1 MLRRKVSWFGLI
13 LLLCGALLLPATAS
27 AHPLGNFSINQYSRL
42 EVSTENVKIFYVLDL
57 AEIPTFQDKE
67 LADTNGNGQ
76 LETTEQAAYLER
88 KVTALQ
94 ANLKLS
100 LNDQNLP
107 LSLSAK
113 TIAFVEGQGGLP
125 TTRIEAQFVSAKLPE
140 STGLANLR
148 YSDQNNPDRLGWRAI
163 VARNSAGIAVAYST
177 ALANDVSN
185 ELRVY
190 PQDMLS
196 NPPALSSVQL
206 SFRFDPTAP
215 ASPLNSAAT
224 EANAI
229 KPQDALGN
237 LISGELSLSL
247 LLLAFGTAFI
257 FGMAHALSPGHGK
270 TVVAAYLVGSR
281 STVRHS
287 IFLGLTVTVTHTLG
301 IFALGLLTLFASNFI
316 LPEKLY
322 PWLGLL
328 SGLLVL
334 GLGLTLL
341 RTRLKP
347 VLTRNLAAEE
357 HAHSDHSHEQP
368 EHAHTHHNHT
378 ADHSHGHGHTEH
390 HSHSHEEH
398 SNFHHD
404 ASHTHENHT
413 HSHAMQIHSHGG
425 ITHTHVPPGA
435 DNTPVTWKRLLLFGI
450 SAGLLPC
457 PSALVIMLS
466 AIALGRVALGL
477 SLVVFFSLGLAT
489 TLTGLGLLF
498 VFGRR
503 WLTNFKLSAGR
514 QLFISR
520 AVPVFGAVV
529 ITVVGV
535 VLSFQALQQTGLF

>member
-13 LLLCGALLLPATAS
+13 LFLCGGLLLPATAS

-42 EVSTENVKIFYVLDL
+42 EISTESIKIFYVLDL

-67 LADTNGNGQ
+67 LADANGNGQ
-76 LETTEQAAYLER
+76 LEPTEQAAYLER
-88 KVTALQ
+88 KVSDLQ

-107 LSLSAK
+107 LSLATK
-113 TIAFVEGQGGLP
+113 TIAFADGQGGLP
-125 TTRIEAQFVSAKLPE
+125 TTRIEAQFVSAKLAE
-140 STGLANLR
+140 TKSLANLR
-148 YSDQNNPDRLGWRAI
+148 YTDRNNPDRLGWRAI
-163 VARNSAGIAVAYST
+163 VARNSAGIAVVSST

-196 NPPALSSVQL
+196 NPPALNSVQL

-215 ASPLNSAAT
+215 ASSLNQTAT
-224 EANAI
+224 EATTG
-229 KPQDALGN
+229 KPQDALSS
-237 LISGELSLSL
+237 LISGELSLGL
-247 LLLAFGTAFI
+247 LLLAFGTAFV
-257 FGMAHALSPGHGK
+257 FGMGHALSPGHGK
-270 TVVAAYLVGSR
+270 TVVAAYLVGAR

-301 IFALGLLTLFASNFI
+301 IFALGLITLFASNFI

-347 VLTRNLAAEE
+347 VFTGNTAHTHTHVPSHTHGGDSHKHDHFHEDSEDSHEHAHEGHSHSHHEGKLTYYRHSHVQEE
-357 HAHSDHSHEQP
+357 HAHSH
-368 EHAHTHHNHT
+368 HT
-378 ADHSHGHGHTEH
+378 AS
-390 HSHSHEEH
+390 
-398 SNFHHD
+398 
-404 ASHTHENHT
+404 
-413 HSHAMQIHSHGG
+413 HSHGG
-425 ITHTHVPPGA
+425 ITHSHLPPGA
-435 DNTPVTWKRLLLFGI
+435 DNTPVTWKRLLIFGI

-477 SLVVFFSLGLAT
+477 SLVIFFSLGLAA

-514 QLFISR
+514 QLFISK
-520 AVPVFGAVV
+520 AVPVFGAIV

-535 VLSFQALQQTGLF
+535 VLSLQALQQTGLF